1 MRPPRIGLLV
11 PNTDTSLEWDLQRA
25 FGGRCSI
32 HTERIYLENVT
43 VEAEV
48 KMVEEETPRA
58 LEYLRP
64 LAPEVIV
71 FGCTSAGAL
80 YGVEGEAA
88 FTRSLGESLGCPSI
102 SAFGSVLAHLR
113 RLDIKRLSLFT
124 PYTAEV
130 HKKVADSIR
139 EAGITIGWEDHLG
152 LVRDEDIGNL
162 EPSLIAERLSQAPTG
177 ADRADAVFAS
187 CTNLRVDEISA
198 ELTERL
204 GQPVFGSNTAII
216 AGLRELQF
224 PSNSAR

>member
-43 VEAEV
+43 VEAEL

-64 LAPEVIV
+64 IQPEVIV

-80 YGVEGEAA
+80 YGVDGEAA
-88 FTRSLGESLGCPSI
+88 FTRGLGESLGCPSI
-102 SAFGSVLAHLR
+102 SAFGSVLAHIACLK
-113 RLDIKRLSLFT
+113 ITRLSLFT

-130 HKKVADSIR
+130 HTKVANSIR
-139 EAGITIGWEDHLG
+139 EAGVTIIWEDWLG
-152 LVRDEDIGNL
+152 LVKDEDIGNL
-162 EPSLIAERLSQAPTG
+162 DPALIAERLGHAPTG
-177 ADRADAVFAS
+177 DKRADAVFAS

-198 ELTERL
+198 GLSGEL

-216 AGLRELQF
+216 AGLRELSF
-224 PSNSAR
+224 PSNPS